1 MVKLDGTYA
10 IDALENIG
18 RYAGL
23 GANYAN
29 ECAFLEA
36 GDFA

>member
-23 GANYAN
+23 GANFAKA
-29 ECAFLEA
+29 CAFLET
-36 GDFA
+36 